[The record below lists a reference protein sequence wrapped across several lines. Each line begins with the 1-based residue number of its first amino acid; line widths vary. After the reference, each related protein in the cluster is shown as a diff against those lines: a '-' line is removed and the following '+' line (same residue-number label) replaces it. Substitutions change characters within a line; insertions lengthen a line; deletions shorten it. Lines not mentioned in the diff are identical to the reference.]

1 MVCNHMGAT
10 ENLPASLDFGN
21 IKSKT
26 TAAVEFV
33 SVQPK
38 SIFCSDCDVC
48 HPSNFSPDGT
58 PDRAAHRGERRSVPL
73 RSRRRSTVV
82 MADPVV
88 LDPYQ
93 EACISSFRAGKNVG
107 VFGSAGH
114 GKSVVL
120 RAIVADAVARQG
132 PQAVAVC
139 SWYGAAADLIGG
151 HTLHSFFACGITLL
165 DPDVFLAAAKRRDG
179 LARKLRDV
187 RVLVVDEVFTMTAS
201 WLVVFLRV
209 LRGLAPSAAQVHPAG
224 GVQVVGMCSPVPFLP
239 AFRSYTRTGARP
251 CGCHVSY

>member
-1 MVCNHMGAT
+1 MPCNQMGAT
-10 ENLPASLDFGN
+10 ERLPTASDFG
-21 IKSKT
+21 ILKSKA

-38 SIFCSDCDVC
+38 SIFCSDCDVGR
-48 HPSNFSPDGT
+48 PSSFQPHGT
-58 PDRAAHRGERRSVPL
+58 PDRAAHQGERWSVPL
-73 RSRRRSTVV
+73 RSHHSSTV

-151 HTLHSFFACGITLL
+151 HTLHSFFSCGITLL

-224 GVQVVGMCSPVPFLP
+224 GVQVVGTRSPVPFLP
-239 AFRSYTRTGARP
+239 AFRSCTRTGARS
-251 CGCHVSY
+251 CGGHASY